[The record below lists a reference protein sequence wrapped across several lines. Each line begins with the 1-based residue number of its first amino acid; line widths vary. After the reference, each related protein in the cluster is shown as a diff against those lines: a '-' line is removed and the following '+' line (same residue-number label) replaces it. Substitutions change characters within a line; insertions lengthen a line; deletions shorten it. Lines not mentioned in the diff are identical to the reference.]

1 MLQTRIMQ
9 RATSYARPRSLILW
23 NLKGYPDK
31 WGRGSMPKY
40 IFFPVYQGGRKKQ
53 QCYIGKQQLRKNI
66 RCVSGNCKAFSDGVK
81 VF

>member
-40 IFFPVYQGGRKKQ
+40 IFFPVYQGGEEKATMLYRQVAIKKKYPV
-53 QCYIGKQQLRKNI
+53 CFWQL
-66 RCVSGNCKAFSDGVK
+66 
-81 VF
+81 

>member
-40 IFFPVYQGGRKKQ
+40 IFFPVYQGGEEILSLTSTRKADK
-53 QCYIGKQQLRKNI
+53 KK
-66 RCVSGNCKAFSDGVK
+66 
-81 VF
+81 